1 MNMCVYM
8 YVCVCV
14 FVYVYILAITIR
26 EKKQVMNLKEREE
39 GYVRRFGGRKGERK
53 CFNCNLKKKI

>member
-1 MNMCVYM
+1 M